1 MEFFIILAVIFV
13 LLLILGV
20 NIQILLALIIWLS
33 IGILML
39 QGIYYMLNI
48 ILWLFGKP
56 CEGNFVRVEEISA
69 RNFSVVYQVNNAEY
83 KNYFF
88 METKGGHIFDNQKIY
103 KLHILKIGKLALAI
117 DKYCILES
125 VTMLT
130 VFSLII
136 SFSITRLIIYTQNI
150 FLSWS

>member
-20 NIQILLALIIWLS
+20 NMQILLALIFWLS

-39 QGIYYMLNI
+39 QGIHYILNI

-69 RNFSVVYQVNNAEY
+69 KNFAVVYQVENAEY
-83 KNYFF
+83 KNYFL

-117 DKYCILES
+117 DKYCIIES
-125 VTMLT
+125 IVMT
-130 VFSLII
+130 VLFSLLF
-136 SFSITRLIIYTQNI
+136 SFSITHMIVYTQNL
-150 FLSWS
+150 FLIYE